1 MCLTERSVQSTKFNC
16 MAVMWSTLGLRA
28 LLKVEITIA
37 FLSVI
42 LQFKVH
48 LYLLLNLRELN
59 YLLHKVLIRHYQ

>member
-1 MCLTERSVQSTKFNC
+1 
-16 MAVMWSTLGLRA
+16 MAVVWSTLGLRA
-28 LLKVEITIA
+28 SLKVTVEITIA

-59 YLLHKVLIRHYQ
+59 YLLHRVLIRHYQ